1 MILLNEVVMGDRND
15 VGQGRLIIVAGP
27 IRSGSTFLYVS
38 YERSLSIQFVLAN
51 LSMISLNRSIEWFII
66 KMLIY
71 SLALSKH

>member
-38 YERSLSIQFVLAN
+38 YERFSNAFAIHTICFGEPFDDF
-51 LSMISLNRSIEWFII
+51 IESF
-66 KMLIY
+66 Y
-71 SLALSKH
+71 